1 MPIYE
6 YRCEECGQVIEL
18 IQKFSD
24 APLTKCESCGGKL
37 EKLLSP
43 PGLQFKGSGWYVTDY
58 ARAGQKKDGKS
69 SEITES
75 LKSDTK
81 SKSDKSDSSVKKPA
95 APAAKSS

>member
-6 YRCEECGQVIEL
+6 YRCQECERVIEV

-24 APLTKCESCGGKL
+24 EPLTKCESCGGKL

-43 PGLQFKGSGWYVTDY
+43 PGLQFKGSGWYITDY

-81 SKSDKSDSSVKKPA
+81 SKSDSTAKKPA